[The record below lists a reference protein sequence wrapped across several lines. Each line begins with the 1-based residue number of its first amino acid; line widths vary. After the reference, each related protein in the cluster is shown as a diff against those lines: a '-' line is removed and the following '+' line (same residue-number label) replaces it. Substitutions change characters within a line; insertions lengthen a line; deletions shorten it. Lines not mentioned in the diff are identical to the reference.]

1 MIKDGELGATVLQD
15 AAGQVNAG
23 IDAIVASIKGETVE
37 KNYTVPFVLVTS
49 ENVDDYLAK

>member
-1 MIKDGELGATVLQD
+1 MASLAATVLQD
-15 AAGQVNAG
+15 APGQVNAG
-23 IDAIVASIKGETVE
+23 IDAIVAAIKGETVE

>member
-1 MIKDGELGATVLQD
+1 METRDELGATVLQD
-15 AAGQVNAG
+15 APGQVNAG
-23 IDAIVASIKGETVE
+23 IDAIVAAIKGETVE